1 MFPAAIFSRQFVVNT
16 KFLIIVLYLQ
26 IFNPQNY
33 IQFSQL
39 SLGFNLKIFLKVYQ
53 ISAST
58 FLQTHCYKKRKS
70 VNTFFWRLQLH
81 VFSWVS
87 SKTSYIW
94 PFQRGGCLHKCLQV
108 RLRLDSES
116 SMLDIYINWKGWY
129 CSSSLLVGFFWPTQI
144 WTVTNDVH
152 FYQLFLA
159 RL

>member
-39 SLGFNLKIFLKVYQ
+39 SLGFILKIFLKVYQ

-70 VNTFFWRLQLH
+70 VNTFF
-81 VFSWVS
+81 
-87 SKTSYIW
+87 
-94 PFQRGGCLHKCLQV
+94 
-108 RLRLDSES
+108 
-116 SMLDIYINWKGWY
+116 
-129 CSSSLLVGFFWPTQI
+129 
-144 WTVTNDVH
+144 
-152 FYQLFLA
+152 
-159 RL
+159 